1 MREEKSCDYLRKV
14 ERLQNL
20 TDASTSACVVRRFNG
35 PWLLSHWDGDDDP
48 GWLREGEED
57 ENKHVRNSIIMASH
71 DFMTYVSATRRD
83 AMRCDAM
90 RWTSVGIVHS
100 QYTHSP
106 SIDLS
111 FSL

>member
-1 MREEKSCDYLRKV
+1 
-14 ERLQNL
+14 
-20 TDASTSACVVRRFNG
+20 VRRFNG

-90 RWTSVGIVHS
+90 RCDAMIVKKEQADEGTESV
-100 QYTHSP
+100 T
-106 SIDLS
+106 LM
-111 FSL
+111 

>member
-90 RWTSVGIVHS
+90 RCDAMIVKKEQADEGTESV
-100 QYTHSP
+100 T
-106 SIDLS
+106 LM
-111 FSL
+111 